1 MESNMSQQGQITR
14 EDLMSLEQYAERR
27 PEFRRQVLAHKKYR
41 QVMLG
46 PNATLY
52 FEDRL
57 TLLYQIQEMLRIE
70 KIFEAD
76 GINEELEAYNPMVPS
91 GRNFKAT
98 FMIEYTDPEV
108 RAVQLEKMVGVED
121 MVWMRVAGFDK
132 VWAIA
137 DEDLDRSTETKT
149 SAVHFMRFEISDEMA
164 GSLKDGAD
172 WVIGVQHPVYTYD
185 LTVDGAT
192 RVSLLNDLH

>member
-1 MESNMSQQGQITR
+1 
-14 EDLMSLEQYAERR
+14 MSLEQYADQRG
-27 PEFRRQVLAHKKYR
+27 EFRQRVLAHKKHR

-46 PNATLY
+46 PNSTLY

-70 KIFEAD
+70 KVFEAE

-98 FMIEYTDPEV
+98 YMIEYTDPEI
-108 RAVQLEKMVGVED
+108 RAAQLQKLVGIED
-121 MVWMRVAGFDK
+121 LVWMQVIGFEK

-137 DEDLDRSTETKT
+137 DEDLERSTETKT
-149 SAVHFMRFEISDEMA
+149 SAVHFMRFEMSDEKA
-164 GSLKDGAD
+164 DALKKGTD
-172 WVIGVQHPVYTYD
+172 WNIGVQHPVYTYE
-185 LTVDGAT
+185 LTVEGAT
-192 RVSLLNDLH
+192 RDSLLNDLN